1 MEQSTRKPLHPLL
14 VVAAVA
20 VIVFCAVGIAAIT
33 GVLPT
38 SRGNVQPALDPV
50 TEPAARPEPPA
61 AAEPVRPQP
70 PRTKSAAAPQ
80 SQRAAANPAPA
91 PAPDARAVPERYEP
105 APQAAAEPPRAAP
118 APVCLDCGVIE
129 SIREVKQ
136 QGEGSGVGAVAGGV
150 AGAVLGNQVGGGRG
164 RDLATVVGAVGGAV
178 AGHQIE
184 KRVRTNSSYQITVR
198 MDDGSV
204 RTFTESAPP
213 AWRMGQRVRIQGDR
227 LTSEG

>member
-1 MEQSTRKPLHPLL
+1 MDQSTRKPLHPLL

-38 SRGNVQPALDPV
+38 SRGTVQPALEPV
-50 TEPAARPEPPA
+50 TEPTARPEAP
-61 AAEPVRPQP
+61 AAEPARPQP
-70 PRTKSAAAPQ
+70 PRVKSVAAPQ
-80 SQRAAANPAPA
+80 SPRAASEPAPERET
-91 PAPDARAVPERYEP
+91 RAAPERYEP
-105 APQAAAEPPRAAP
+105 APQAAAEPVRPAP
-118 APVCLDCGVIE
+118 APVCRDCGVIE
-129 SIREVKQ
+129 SIRELKQ

-184 KRVRTNSSYQITVR
+184 KRVRTNSTYQITVR
-198 MDDGSV
+198 MDDGSI
-204 RTFTESAPP
+204 RTFTESAAP
-213 AWRMGQRVRIQGDR
+213 AWRTGERGRIQGDR